1 MDVRHATL
9 ETCAGTDGAVVV
21 IDVIRAFTT
30 AAFAFGAGAR
40 AIELVDT
47 VEAALARR
55 AADPSLRVMGEVGG
69 LRPPGFDFGNS
80 PLEIAAAD
88 VAGRVL
94 VQRTSAGTQGAV
106 RCAGAQ
112 PLLLA
117 SFACA
122 RATVEHLRAARA
134 RRVTLVSTGP
144 EGEDQACAAHLE
156 ALLRGEPPDPRLP
169 EVAREAGLRRVADPL
184 AIAGHAAAEV
194 DAFVADVHACVVTD
208 RFDFAMPVRREAG
221 RLVAMPSRRGSAGG

>member
-1 MDVRHATL
+1 MIRIRHATL
-9 ETCAGTDGAVVV
+9 DDCTGATGAVVV

-55 AADPSLRVMGEVGG
+55 AADPGLRIMGEVGG
-69 LRPPGFDFGNS
+69 LPPTGFDFGNS
-80 PLEIAAAD
+80 PLEIATAD
-88 VAGRVL
+88 VAGRTL

-106 RCAGAQ
+106 RCAGAA

-122 RATVEHLRAARA
+122 RATVAHLRAARA
-134 RRVTLVSTGP
+134 RALTLVCTGP

-156 ALLRGEPPDPRLP
+156 ALLRGGIPDPPLP
-169 EVAREAGLRRVADPL
+169 ERARGAGLRRIADPALL
-184 AIAGHAAAEV
+184 AAHGEAQIA
-194 DAFVADVHACVVTD
+194 AFVADVEACVGVD
-208 RFDFAMPVRREAG
+208 RFDFAMPVQREAG
-221 RLVAMPSRRGSAGG
+221 LLVARPVRPG

>member
-1 MDVRHATL
+1 MEIRHATL
-9 ETCAGTDGAVVV
+9 DDCADARGAVVV

-40 AIELVDT
+40 AIELVDS
-47 VEAALARR
+47 VDAALARR
-55 AADPSLRVMGEVGG
+55 AVDPALRVIGEVGG
-69 LRPPGFDFGNS
+69 LPPPGFDFGNS

-88 VAGRVL
+88 VAGRTL

-122 RATVEHLRAARA
+122 QATVGYLRAAGA
-134 RRVTLVSTGP
+134 TRVTLVCTGP

-156 ALLRGEPPDPRLP
+156 SLLRGERPDPLLP
-169 EVAREAGLRRVADPL
+169 WVAREAGLRRVADPA
-184 AIAGHAAAEV
+184 AIADYSAAQVA
-194 DAFVADVHACVVTD
+194 AFVADVEACVEVD
-208 RFDFAMPVRREAG
+208 RFDFAMPVTREAAA
-221 RLVAMPSRRGSAGG
+221 LVARAVRPGR